1 MFETTNQT
9 IVNGVL
15 SRFINQHSHHWGA
28 HPPRNIRSRHAAVES
43 SVNVATSVVMAVTMA
58 GVGSVG
64 RWRSIYGIHR
74 KVCHK
79 SVSES
84 V

>member
-9 IVNGVL
+9 IVNGGFVTVYKPTFTSL
-15 SRFINQHSHHWGA
+15 GGA

-58 GVGSVG
+58 GVG
-64 RWRSIYGIHR
+64 
-74 KVCHK
+74 
-79 SVSES
+79 
-84 V
+84 